1 MEDKRINELAKK
13 WLDGIITNDEK
24 QEFLSWYDVLEE
36 ELTIPGEF
44 AVSEAEL
51 QKRMLK
57 NIKQKQKAT
66 GKIVIG
72 KFALVVAAASA
83 IAAICFIS
91 FYSPVQKNVSVTAG
105 KINNEI
111 KKPTDIL
118 PGRNKAILILG
129 DGSSVVLDAVS
140 NGTIAN
146 EKNIQ
151 IRKLKDGQIDY
162 SLSGKQDVVTY
173 NTLSTPRGGQYSITL
188 SDGTKVWLNSS
199 SSLRFPTA
207 FTTSQRKVELTG
219 EGYFEVAKN
228 PARPFKVQV
237 NEMEVQVLG
246 THFNIM
252 AYQDEAMTKTTLL
265 EGSVRINKNNT
276 STLLKPG
283 QQIKIKQGENAGK
296 VEEANI
302 EEAIAWKNGMF
313 YFNGA
318 TIEVIMRQ
326 LERWYDID
334 VVYEGAVSE
343 HFNGVISKN
352 VGIAKVFEML
362 ELTGAVHFRI
372 QGKKI
377 LVRT

>member
-1 MEDKRINELAKK
+1 MEDKRINELARK
-13 WLDGIITNDEK
+13 WLDGIITDDEK
-24 QEFLSWYDVLEE
+24 QEFLSWYGVLED
-36 ELTIPGEF
+36 ELIIPTEF
-44 AVSEAEL
+44 AASEKDL
-51 QKRMLK
+51 QKRMLN
-57 NIKQKQKAT
+57 NIQKKQKPK
-66 GKIVIG
+66 GKMVLG
-72 KFALVVAAASA
+72 KFSLVAAAASV
-83 IAAICFIS
+83 IAVICFIS
-91 FYSPVQKNVSVTAG
+91 LYSPVQKNVSVTKGAT
-105 KINNEI
+105 NNAL
-111 KKPTDIL
+111 KKPADIA
-118 PGRNKAILILG
+118 PGGNKAILVLG
-129 DGSSVVLDAVS
+129 DGSSVVLDAIS
-140 NGTIAN
+140 NGTIAT
-146 EKNIQ
+146 EKNLL

-162 SLSGKQDVVTY
+162 SWSGKQDAVTY
-173 NTLSTPRGGQYSITL
+173 NTLSTPRGGQYNITL

-199 SSLRFPTA
+199 SSLRFPTS
-207 FTTSQRKVELTG
+207 FISNQREVELTG

-228 PARPFKVQV
+228 PLKPFRVHV

-246 THFNIM
+246 THFNVM
-252 AYQDEAMTKTTLL
+252 AYLNETMTKTTLL
-265 EGSVRINKNNT
+265 EGSVRINKNNV

-283 QQIKIKQGENAGK
+283 QLVKIRRGENTGS
-296 VEEANI
+296 VDEANI

-343 HFNGVISKN
+343 HFNGAISKN

-377 LVRT
+377 YVHT

>member
-1 MEDKRINELAKK
+1 M
-13 WLDGIITNDEK
+13 II
-24 QEFLSWYDVLEE
+24 
-36 ELTIPGEF
+36 PAEF
-44 AVSEAEL
+44 AASEGEL
-51 QKRMLK
+51 QKRMLN
-57 NIKQKQKAT
+57 NIKGKQKSK
-66 GKIVIG
+66 GKIIIG
-72 KFALVVAAASA
+72 KFSLVAAASV
-83 IAAICFIS
+83 IAAICFITL
-91 FYSPVQKNVSVTAG
+91 YSPVQKNVSVTTG
-105 KINNEI
+105 TINNEI
-111 KKPTDIL
+111 KKSTDVV
-118 PGRNKAILILG
+118 PGGNKAILILG

-140 NGTIAN
+140 NGTIAT

-162 SLSGKQDVVTY
+162 SLSGKQDAVTY
-173 NTLSTPRGGQYSITL
+173 NTLSIPRGGQYSITL

-199 SSLRFPTA
+199 SSLRFPTS
-207 FTTSQRKVELTG
+207 FTTSQREVELTG

-228 PARPFKVQV
+228 PSKPFKVHV

-265 EGSVRINKNNT
+265 EGSVRINKNT
-276 STLLKPG
+276 ATALLKPG
-283 QQIKIKQGENAGK
+283 QQIKIRRGENTGSI
-296 VEEANI
+296 EEANI

-326 LERWYDID
+326 LQRWYDID

-343 HFNGVISKN
+343 HFNGAISKN
-352 VGIAKVFEML
+352 VGIAKVFKML

-377 LVRT
+377 HVRT

>member
-1 MEDKRINELAKK
+1 MEEKRINELAKK

-24 QEFLSWYDVLEE
+24 QEFLSWYNVLEDE
-36 ELTIPGEF
+36 MIIPAEF
-44 AVSEAEL
+44 AASEAEL

-57 NIKQKQKAT
+57 NIKQKQEAK
-66 GKIVIG
+66 GKIFTG
-72 KFALVVAAASA
+72 KFALVAAAASA
-83 IAAICFIS
+83 IAAICFIAL
-91 FYSPVQKNVSVTAG
+91 YSPVQKNVPLTTGTV
-105 KINNEI
+105 NNEI
-111 KKPTDIL
+111 KKPTDIS
-118 PGRNKAILILG
+118 PGGNKAILILG
-129 DGSSVVLDAVS
+129 DGSSLVLDAVS
-140 NGTIAN
+140 NGTIAT

-162 SLSGKQDVVTY
+162 SLSGKQDAVTY

>member
-111 KKPTDIL
+111 KKSTDIS
-118 PGRNKAILILG
+118 PGGNKAILILG

>member
-13 WLDGIITNDEK
+13 WLDGIITEDEK
-24 QEFLSWYDVLEE
+24 QEFLLWYDVLDDEMI
-36 ELTIPGEF
+36 IPAEF
-44 AVSEAEL
+44 AASEGEL
-51 QKRMLK
+51 QKRMLN
-57 NIKQKQKAT
+57 NIKGKQKSK
-66 GKIVIG
+66 GKIIIG
-72 KFALVVAAASA
+72 KLSLVAAASV
-83 IAAICFIS
+83 IAAICFITL
-91 FYSPVQKNVSVTAG
+91 YSPVQKNVSVAAG
-105 KINNEI
+105 TINNEI
-111 KKPTDIL
+111 KKSTDVV
-118 PGRNKAILILG
+118 PGGNKAILILG

-140 NGTIAN
+140 NGTIAT

-162 SLSGKQDVVTY
+162 SLSGKQNAVTY

-199 SSLRFPTA
+199 SSLRFPTS
-207 FTTSQRKVELTG
+207 FTTNQREVELTG

-228 PARPFKVQV
+228 PSKPFKVHV

-252 AYQDEAMTKTTLL
+252 AYQDEAMSKTTLL
-265 EGSVRINKNNT
+265 EGSVRINKNT
-276 STLLKPG
+276 ATALLKPG
-283 QQIKIKQGENAGK
+283 QQIKIRRGENTGSI
-296 VEEANI
+296 EEANI

-326 LERWYDID
+326 LQRWYDID

-343 HFNGVISKN
+343 HFNGAISKN

-377 LVRT
+377 HVRT

>member
-13 WLDGIITNDEK
+13 WLDGIITEDEK
-24 QEFLSWYDVLEE
+24 QEFLLWYDVLDDEMI
-36 ELTIPGEF
+36 IPAEF
-44 AVSEAEL
+44 AASEGEL
-51 QKRMLK
+51 QKRMLN
-57 NIKQKQKAT
+57 NIKGKQKSK
-66 GKIVIG
+66 GKISIG
-72 KFALVVAAASA
+72 KFSLVAAASV
-83 IAAICFIS
+83 IAAICFITL
-91 FYSPVQKNVSVTAG
+91 YSPVQKNVSVATG
-105 KINNEI
+105 TINNEI
-111 KKPTDIL
+111 KKSTDVV
-118 PGRNKAILILG
+118 PGGNKAILILG

-140 NGTIAN
+140 NGTIAT

-162 SLSGKQDVVTY
+162 SLSGKQDAVTY

-199 SSLRFPTA
+199 SSLRFPTS
-207 FTTSQRKVELTG
+207 FTTNQREVELTG

-228 PARPFKVQV
+228 PSKPFKVHV

-252 AYQDEAMTKTTLL
+252 AYQDEAMSKTTLL
-265 EGSVRINKNNT
+265 EGSVRINKNT
-276 STLLKPG
+276 ATALLKPG
-283 QQIKIKQGENAGK
+283 QQIKIRRGENTGSI
-296 VEEANI
+296 EEANI

-326 LERWYDID
+326 LQRWYDID

-343 HFNGVISKN
+343 HFNGAISKN
-352 VGIAKVFEML
+352 VGIVKVFEML

-377 LVRT
+377 HVRT

>member
-13 WLDGIITNDEK
+13 WLDGSITEDEK
-24 QEFLSWYDVLEE
+24 QEFLSWYDVLEN
-36 ELTIPGEF
+36 ELMIPGEF
-44 AVSEAEL
+44 APSELEL
-51 QKRMLK
+51 QNRMLN
-57 NIKQKQKAT
+57 NIKRKQKSQ

-72 KFALVVAAASA
+72 KFSLVAAAASV
-83 IAAICFIS
+83 IAAICFTT
-91 FYSPVQKNVSVTAG
+91 FYSPSMENIPVNTQTIDN
-105 KINNEI
+105 KIE
-111 KKPTDIL
+111 KPTDVS
-118 PGRNKAILILG
+118 PGGNKAILILG

-140 NGTIAN
+140 NGTIAT

-162 SLSGKQDVVTY
+162 SLSGKQEAVTY

-188 SDGTKVWLNSS
+188 SDGTRVWLNSS
-199 SSLRFPTA
+199 SSLRFPTS
-207 FTTSQRKVELTG
+207 FITNQREVELTG

-228 PARPFKVQV
+228 PSKPFKVQV

-246 THFNIM
+246 THFNVM
-252 AYQDEAMTKTTLL
+252 AYHDEAMTKTTLL
-265 EGSVRINKNNT
+265 EGSVRINKNNI

-283 QQIKIKQGENAGK
+283 QQIKIKPGENTGR

-302 EEAIAWKNGMF
+302 EEAIAWKNGLF

-343 HFNGVISKN
+343 HFNGAISKN

>member
-36 ELTIPGEF
+36 ELIIPGEF
-44 AVSEAEL
+44 AASEAEL

-57 NIKQKQKAT
+57 NIKQKQEAK
-66 GKIVIG
+66 GKIFTG
-72 KFALVVAAASA
+72 KFALVAAAASA
-83 IAAICFIS
+83 IAAICFIAL
-91 FYSPVQKNVSVTAG
+91 YSPVQKNVPLTTGTV
-105 KINNEI
+105 NNEI
-111 KKPTDIL
+111 KKPTDIS
-118 PGRNKAILILG
+118 PGGNKAILILG
-129 DGSSVVLDAVS
+129 DGSSLVLDAVS
-140 NGTIAN
+140 NGTIAT

-276 STLLKPG
+276 STLLKHG

-334 VVYEGAVSE
+334 VVYERAVSE